1 MEETHCA
8 LPSEQDL
15 LLLRRFVT
23 LDPPHR
29 LIVRR
34 PRGKFFARLLHV
46 AEAVADTRSCRK
58 PLLCATAEVAPC
70 ADPESEAG
78 AA

>member
-8 LPSEQDL
+8 LPCEQDL

-29 LIVRR
+29 LIVRG

-46 AEAVADTRSCRK
+46 AEGVADTRSCRK
-58 PLLCATAEVAPC
+58 PLPCGTAKVAPC
-70 ADPESEAG
+70 ADRESAAG